1 MIVKKHSQNN
11 KLVLAICDEDLLGKT
26 IEEND
31 LVLDLKSNFYR
42 GEKTTEQELE
52 KLLKTSYIVNA
63 VGKNSIEFLEKQ
75 GLIKKENA
83 KIIAKTPCVQIVI
96 EKN

>member
-31 LVLDLKSNFYR
+31 LILDLKSDFYR
-42 GEKTTEQELE
+42 GEEMNETE
-52 KLLKTSYIVNA
+52 LKQLRI
-63 VGKNSIEFLEKQ
+63 
-75 GLIKKENA
+75 IKKLE
-83 KIIAKTPCVQIVI
+83 ILR
-96 EKN
+96 

>member
-31 LVLDLKSNFYR
+31 LILDLKSDFYR
-42 GEKTTEQELE
+42 GEEMNETELKQ
-52 KLLKTSYIVNA
+52 LLVSTYIINA
-63 VGKNSIEFLEKQ
+63 VGKKSIDFLKQEKLINSNNINFVNSVPHIQ
-75 GLIKKENA
+75 LI
-83 KIIAKTPCVQIVI
+83 I